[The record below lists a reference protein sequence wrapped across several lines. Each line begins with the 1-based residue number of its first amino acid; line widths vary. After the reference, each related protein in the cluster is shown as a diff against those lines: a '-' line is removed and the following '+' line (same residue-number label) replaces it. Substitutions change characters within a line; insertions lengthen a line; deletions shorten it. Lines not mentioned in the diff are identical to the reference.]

1 MNCDEVEIMD
11 TTIPALYI
19 DPSIGIIGLQALAG
33 MFVGGT
39 FYFRR
44 ALGKFLGR
52 LGLRR
57 GPQDKIEHPLAS
69 HGTDE

>member
-1 MNCDEVEIMD
+1 MNRDEVEIMD
-11 TTIPALYI
+11 TSIPALYI

-33 MFVGGT
+33 LFVGGT

-44 ALGKFLGR
+44 ALGKFFGR

-57 GPQDKIEHPLAS
+57 GAVDKIERPVS
-69 HGTDE
+69 SQGTDE